1 MDLGISGRRA
11 AVAAATA
18 GLGYASAEALVA
30 EGVRVAIC
38 GRDPERTELAA
49 KSLGGDTVA
58 LSFDVSEP
66 EGAAAF
72 VAAAKQSLGGI
83 DILIANGGGPPP
95 GPALD
100 AELDD
105 LRAAVDRCLL
115 SMVAMCQGVLPDMQE
130 QGFGRIVA
138 ITSGGVREPLG
149 NMVYSNTARA
159 GLTGYLKTLSR
170 EVIGSGVTV
179 NSLLP
184 MSIETERLR
193 SLMGDHMEA
202 MLAATPAGRGGS
214 ATHFGRVAAFLC
226 SQWADYLSGVALPVD
241 GAAGHALA

>member
-1 MDLGISGRRA
+1 MDLGIAGRRA
-11 AVAAATA
+11 AVGAATA

-38 GRDPERTELAA
+38 GRDLERTKRAA
-49 KSLGGDTVA
+49 ESLGGDTIGLA
-58 LSFDVSEP
+58 HDVSEP
-66 EGAAAF
+66 EGASAF
-72 VAAAKQSLGGI
+72 IADAKQHLGGI

-95 GPALD
+95 GPAVDADLD
-100 AELDD
+100 A
-105 LRAAVDRCLL
+105 LRAAVDRCFL
-115 SMVAMCQGVLPDMQE
+115 SMVAMCQGVLPAMQE

-159 GLTGYLKTLSR
+159 GLTGYLKPLSR
-170 EVIGSGVTV
+170 EVIASGVTV

-202 MLAATPAGRGGS
+202 MLSALPAGRGGS
-214 ATHFGRVAAFLC
+214 AAHFGRVAAFLC
-226 SQWADYLSGVALPVD
+226 SEWADYVSGVALQVD
-241 GAAGHALA
+241 GAAGASLI

>member
-1 MDLGISGRRA
+1 MDLGIAGRRA

-18 GLGYASAEALVA
+18 GLGYASAEALVE

-38 GRDPERTELAA
+38 GRDPERTKRAA
-49 KSLGGDTVA
+49 ESLGGDTIA
-58 LSFDVSEP
+58 LAHDVSEP
-66 EGAAAF
+66 TGAAAF
-72 VAAAKQSLGGI
+72 VDAAKESLGGI

-95 GPALD
+95 GPALGAD
-100 AELDD
+100 LEG
-105 LRAAVDRCLL
+105 LRASVDRCLL
-115 SMVAMCQGVLPDMQE
+115 SMVAMCQGVLPAMQE

-202 MLAATPAGRGGS
+202 MLAAVPAGRGGS
-214 ATHFGRVAAFLC
+214 AAHFGRVAAFLC
-226 SQWADYLSGVALPVD
+226 SQWADYVSGVALPVD
-241 GAAGHALA
+241 GAALASLT